1 MRELIGIAW
10 DRLRVIAAIVGDV
23 QGRFIALLFYF
34 TILVPFG
41 IGSRLLSDPLRLRIN
56 REQSTWLNREP
67 IPTDLNAAKQQG

>member
-10 DRLRVIAAIVGDV
+10 ERLKIIAAIVGDV
-23 QGRFIALLFYF
+23 QARAISMLFYY

-41 IGSRLLSDPLRLRIN
+41 LGARLLSDPLRLRIN

-67 IPTDLNAAKQQG
+67 VPTDLNAAKQQG